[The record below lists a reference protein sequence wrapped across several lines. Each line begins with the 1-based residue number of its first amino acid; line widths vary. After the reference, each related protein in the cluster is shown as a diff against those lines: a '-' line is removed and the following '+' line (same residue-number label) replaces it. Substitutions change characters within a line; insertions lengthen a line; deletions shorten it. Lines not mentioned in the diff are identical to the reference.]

1 MSGKPSENR
10 EVRAL
15 LRCALWLA
23 LALSSYWALRLAWA
37 DHLSYGAALAG
48 RERAVQLAPAAA
60 AFAGR
65 LAVRREELGGDWLPD
80 LRRAAALDPENPER
94 LMRLGVGAEQAGD
107 YPLAEK
113 SLLAAAARSRLYQ
126 PKYLLAQY
134 YFRRQNADR
143 FWPWAR
149 AALEAAYGDAAPIFE
164 LGWRLRPDATW
175 LSANLIPPRREMVRQ
190 YLAYLTKREHWTA
203 AAGAARQMLAGAEP
217 LAGRPCAFPSGNPA
231 EAPPGCTG
239 QPGRDRVTGDSADR
253 AELLA
258 YGEAR
263 LSRGEVR
270 EAAEIWNAMCRRR
283 LLAHGPLDPA
293 GDRLVTNGDFLQAPS
308 GRGFDWRLVEQ
319 AGVSAVAVGGALRVG
334 FTGRQAER
342 CPIAWQYVA
351 TAPGTRYRLRYEVRA
366 YRDAPARGIAWVVSD
381 AQPGAESAGSLEFLA
396 AKDLA
401 RIYLIYRRQP
411 GSARLEATV
420 SITHVRLERAP

>member
-1 MSGKPSENR
+1 LSGKPSENR
-10 EVRAL
+10 VVRAL
-15 LRCALWLA
+15 PRCALWLA

-65 LAVRREELGGDWLPD
+65 LADRREEVGGDCLPD
-80 LRRAAALDPENPER
+80 WRRAAALDPENPEP
-94 LMRLGVGAEQAGD
+94 LMRLGVRAELAGD
-107 YPLAEK
+107 YPLAET

-175 LSANLIPPRREMVRQ
+175 LSANLIPPRREMARQ
-190 YLAYLTKREHWTA
+190 YLAYLCNRERWA
-203 AAGAARQMLAGAEP
+203 AAAAEARKMVAAAEP
-217 LAGRPCAFPSGNPA
+217 LAGRRPRGYPASGA
-231 EAPPGCTG
+231 G
-239 QPGRDRVTGDSADR
+239 QAWVSGESADR
-253 AELLA
+253 PELLA
-258 YGEAR
+258 YCEAR
-263 LSRGEVR
+263 LSRGDGR

-283 LLAHGPLDPA
+283 LLAHDPLDPA

-319 AGVSAVAVGGALRVG
+319 TGVSAVAVGGALRVS
-334 FTGRQAER
+334 FTGRQPER

-351 TAPGTRYRLRYEVRA
+351 TAPGTRYRLRYEVRE
-366 YRDAPARGIAWVVSD
+366 RGDAPARGIAWVVSD
-381 AQPGAESAGSLEFLA
+381 AEPGAESAGSLEFLA

-401 RIYLIYRRQP
+401 RIYLIYQRPP
-411 GSARLEATV
+411 GSARLEDTV
-420 SITHVRLERAP
+420 SIAHVRLERAQ

>member
-10 EVRAL
+10 VVRAL
-15 LRCALWLA
+15 PRCALWLA

-37 DHLSYGAALAG
+37 DHLSYGAELAG

-65 LAVRREELGGDWLPD
+65 LADRREELGGDCLPD
-80 LRRAAALDPENPER
+80 SRRAAALDPENPEP
-94 LMRLGVGAEQAGD
+94 LMRLGVRAELAGD
-107 YPLAEK
+107 YPLAET

-175 LSANLIPPRREMVRQ
+175 LSANLIPPRREMARQ
-190 YLAYLTKREHWTA
+190 YLAYLCNRERWA
-203 AAGAARQMLAGAEP
+203 AAAAEARKMVAAAEP
-217 LAGRPCAFPSGNPA
+217 LAGRRPRGYPASGA
-231 EAPPGCTG
+231 G
-239 QPGRDRVTGDSADR
+239 QAWVSGESADR
-253 AELLA
+253 PELLA
-258 YGEAR
+258 YCEAR
-263 LSRGEVR
+263 LSRGDGR

-283 LLAHGPLDPA
+283 LLAHDPLDPA

-319 AGVSAVAVGGALRVG
+319 TGVSAVAVGGALRVS
-334 FTGRQAER
+334 FTGRQPER

-351 TAPGTRYRLRYEVRA
+351 TAPGTRYRLRYEVRE
-366 YRDAPARGIAWVVSD
+366 RGDAPARGIAWVVSD
-381 AQPGAESAGSLEFLA
+381 AEPGAESAGSLEFLA

-401 RIYLIYRRQP
+401 RIYLIYQRPP
-411 GSARLEATV
+411 GSARLEDTV
-420 SITHVRLERAP
+420 SIAHVRLERAQ